1 MITLRDYQQ
10 DAVQSA
16 YAYWQNGTSCIIEA
30 PCGAGKSLIIGKICH
45 DSITHDVR
53 VLVVTHRKKLLEQNE
68 AELKNLFQKLEN
80 GHDML
85 SRDYSRLNDAIV
97 KISESLMALVVIQE
111 QNKSI
116 MQCMEHQSTT
126 IEKLD
131 ARIDAIELQ
140 MPQLVESRQW
150 LMIGL
155 GLIVTAVI
163 VALIALVI
171 K

>member
-1 MITLRDYQQ
+1 MRGYRC
-10 DAVQSA
+10 AFA
-16 YAYWQNGTSCIIEA
+16 RRRRR
-30 PCGAGKSLIIGKICH
+30 KIRG
-45 DSITHDVR
+45 DD
-53 VLVVTHRKKLLEQNE
+53 LLEQLHE
-68 AELKNLFQKLEN
+68 TRLQKLEN

-131 ARIDAIELQ
+131 ARIDAIEVR
-140 MPQLVESRQW
+140 MPQLVETRQW

-155 GLIVTAVI
+155 GLILSMAV
-163 VALIALVI
+163 VELIALVI

>member
-1 MITLRDYQQ
+1 MRGYRC
-10 DAVQSA
+10 AFA
-16 YAYWQNGTSCIIEA
+16 RRRRR
-30 PCGAGKSLIIGKICH
+30 KIRGV
-45 DSITHDVR
+45 D
-53 VLVVTHRKKLLEQNE
+53 LLEQLHE
-68 AELKNLFQKLEN
+68 TRLQKLEN

-131 ARIDAIELQ
+131 ERIDAIELQ

-155 GLIVTAVI
+155 GLILSMVV
-163 VALIALVI
+163 VGLIALVI

>member
-1 MITLRDYQQ
+1 
-10 DAVQSA
+10 
-16 YAYWQNGTSCIIEA
+16 
-30 PCGAGKSLIIGKICH
+30 
-45 DSITHDVR
+45 
-53 VLVVTHRKKLLEQNE
+53 
-68 AELKNLFQKLEN
+68 
-80 GHDML
+80 ML

-163 VALIALVI
+163 VALITLVI

>member
-1 MITLRDYQQ
+1 
-10 DAVQSA
+10 
-16 YAYWQNGTSCIIEA
+16 
-30 PCGAGKSLIIGKICH
+30 
-45 DSITHDVR
+45 
-53 VLVVTHRKKLLEQNE
+53 
-68 AELKNLFQKLEN
+68 
-80 GHDML
+80 
-85 SRDYSRLNDAIV
+85 
-97 KISESLMALVVIQE
+97 
-111 QNKSI
+111 
-116 MQCMEHQSTT
+116 MEHQSTT